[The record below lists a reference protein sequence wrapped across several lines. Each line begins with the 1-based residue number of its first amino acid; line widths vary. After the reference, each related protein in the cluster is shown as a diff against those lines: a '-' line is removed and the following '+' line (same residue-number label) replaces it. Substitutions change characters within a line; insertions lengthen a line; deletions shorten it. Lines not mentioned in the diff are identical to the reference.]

1 MRFEGRLRLLLVP
14 YAAGVI
20 VLVVA
25 PAALAFG
32 LAFFHADALSSPRF
46 AGLVNFRLAFL
57 DELFRLSV
65 SNTLALVLLPVPLRV
80 GGAFLLARLLRRD
93 GRFVW
98 PARAV
103 VLLPSAIPAAAFALA
118 WLWILNPLY
127 GPLNRLL
134 EAAGLNGPG
143 WLADPLWAKPGVA
156 LVLLWAVAEGFL
168 VCLAA
173 LHDVPQEVEDA
184 AAVDGA
190 GTWPALRHIL
200 LPLMAPVLLL
210 LSLRD
215 AILLLGESY
224 TMISFLTQGGPYY
237 ATYTLPQFVN
247 EQAFDRYAFGVASAA
262 LLALYALTGV
272 VVVVVLLVARAWR
285 VGLTEEDFLL

>member
-20 VLVVA
+20 GLVVA

-32 LAFFHADALSSPRF
+32 LAFFHADALSPPRF

-127 GPLNRLL
+127 GPLNQLL
-134 EAAGLNGPG
+134 EACGLNGPG

-262 LLALYALTGV
+262 LWALYAVTGV

>member
-1 MRFEGRLRLLLVP
+1 MQFEGRLRLLLVP
-14 YAAGVI
+14 YAVGVI
-20 VLVVA
+20 LLVVA

-32 LAFFHADALSSPRF
+32 LAFFQADALSPPRSV
-46 AGLVNFRLAFL
+46 GLVNFRLAFF
-57 DELFRLSV
+57 DELFSLSV

-98 PARAV
+98 SARAAV
-103 VLLPSAIPAAAFALA
+103 FLPSAIPAAAFALA

-134 EAAGLNGPG
+134 EGLGLSGPG
-143 WLADPLWAKPGVA
+143 WLADPLWAKAGVA
-156 LVLLWAVAEGFL
+156 IVLLWAVAEGFL

-190 GTWPALRHIL
+190 GSWPALRHIL

-215 AILLLGESY
+215 AILLLGESF

-247 EQAFDRYAFGVASAA
+247 EQAFDQYAFGVASAA
-262 LLALYALTGV
+262 LWALYAVTGV
-272 VVVVVLLVARAWR
+272 VVILVLLVARVWR